1 MNAACYLAGKVFL
14 WNTWAWIKPP
24 TSTLRQA
31 RCPSR
36 PLTAALTVPPALC
49 GRLCSGAVWAG
60 WCWVR
65 YLLLPYMAV
74 CVAYITLQRG
84 GWWMTSSS
92 NTHSHVLNIHSH
104 LCVVFKETLQGRLSR
119 PWTGSVCHT
128 DAASTRGGS
137 KNQPFIVESGLSLE
151 KVLAAEP
158 CQVGRVVLVGSWTR
172 HSDLCKRKDN
182 VVMQLACSC

>member
-24 TSTLRQA
+24 TSALRQA

-60 WCWVR
+60 WCRVR

-74 CVAYITLQRG
+74 CGLHYTAERRLMDDFLLQHTLTCPKYTLTPVCCLLRDTTG
-84 GWWMTSSS
+84 KVEPTLDRKCVSHRRCI
-92 NTHSHVLNIHSH
+92 NTR
-104 LCVVFKETLQGRLSR
+104 RLKKPAIYCR
-119 PWTGSVCHT
+119 
-128 DAASTRGGS
+128 
-137 KNQPFIVESGLSLE
+137 
-151 KVLAAEP
+151 
-158 CQVGRVVLVGSWTR
+158 VGSQLRESSGCRTVSGGTCCAR
-172 HSDLCKRKDN
+172 GELNPTFRSLQKKR
-182 VVMQLACSC
+182 